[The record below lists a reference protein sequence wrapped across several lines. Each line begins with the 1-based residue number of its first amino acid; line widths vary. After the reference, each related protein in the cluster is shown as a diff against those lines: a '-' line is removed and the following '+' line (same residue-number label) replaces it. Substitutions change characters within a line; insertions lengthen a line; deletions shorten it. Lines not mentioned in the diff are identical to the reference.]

1 MGANHRRHKNE
12 CSMKK
17 KTIIIMI
24 QIISNNDNNMQVTI
38 VVSIIGVGGVY
49 VGKNVEHTYIHTRVS
64 VSSHLER
71 KNDNKQTSL
80 FKEDGAKFVSK
91 QMVIDNLM

>member
-49 VGKNVEHTYIHTRVS
+49 MGKKCRTHTSHIQL
-64 VSSHLER
+64 SSREEKR
-71 KNDNKQTSL
+71 
-80 FKEDGAKFVSK
+80 
-91 QMVIDNLM
+91 